1 MFFQSDF
8 KQAHAVSFRPFASFV
23 ESEVDG
29 TMSLESHRSAIE
41 AAIDSERYA
50 EAQEMSMNLVKLGLE
65 GLRYFQ
71 T

>member
-1 MFFQSDF
+1 M
-8 KQAHAVSFRPFASFV
+8 